1 MHFYLML
8 LVLKITIMSKKIV
21 LEILQECVLMQQQA
35 NLGGIVGG
43 KEAQKMAEKDLAR
56 FIKAR
61 DWFKEKC

>member
-1 MHFYLML
+1 ML

-21 LEILQECVLMQQQA
+21 LEILQECVLMQQHA
-35 NLGGIVGG
+35 NLGGIIGG

-61 DWFKEKC
+61 DWFKEKCK